1 MLALQLDNKELE
13 QALYEQFKTPE
24 KIKEYF
30 YALITE
36 DLENRAFANIL
47 EESEKKEYVSKDE
60 VFKVLDTIGWNY
72 SSRRVF

>member
-60 VFKVLDTIGWNY
+60 VFKVLDTIG
-72 SSRRVF
+72 

>member
-60 VFKVLDTIGWNY
+60 VFKVLDSIA
-72 SSRRVF
+72 